1 MTIKT
6 TIKIDPEH
14 KDRIKEIVSGIEHYK
29 QTLNKPPFKLIFE
42 KEDSHNVAN
51 RMIKNYNIEL
61 DAIITLY
68 K

>member
-14 KDRIKEIVSGIEHYK
+14 KDRIKEIVLGIEHYK
-29 QTLNKPPFKLIFE
+29 QTLNKPPYKLMFH
-42 KEDSHNVAN
+42 KENSHGVAN

-61 DAIITLY
+61 EAIITLY

>member
-42 KEDSHNVAN
+42 KEDSHGVAI
-51 RMIKNYNIEL
+51 RMIKN
-61 DAIITLY
+61 
-68 K
+68 

>member
-29 QTLNKPPFKLIFE
+29 QTLNK
-42 KEDSHNVAN
+42 
-51 RMIKNYNIEL
+51 
-61 DAIITLY
+61 
-68 K
+68 